1 MRTDYLKRYSNK
13 VSRFQ
18 EGGAMPAEGM
28 AQQAPMQEAPAQ
40 GGGDLQA
47 MLMQAYES
55 QDPQMAL
62 QVVNAI
68 VEQMQAAQGGGAP
81 AQGGMPA
88 AKNGMRMP
96 QPVFRKGG
104 KLKI

>member
-1 MRTDYLKRYSNK
+1 MKTDYLKKYSSK
-13 VSRFQ
+13 AVTKHQ
-18 EGGAMPAEGM
+18 EGGTVPAE
-28 AQQAPMQEAPAQ
+28 QAAPATEAPAQ
-40 GGGDLQA
+40 GGSDLQA

-68 VEQMQAAQGGGAP
+68 VEQMQGAQGGAP
-81 AQGGMPA
+81 QGGAMPM

-96 QPVFRKGG
+96 QPIFRKGG
-104 KLKI
+104 KLKA